1 MVFTMK
7 KCTVRISALIL
18 TLAMCAGL
26 CASASAKQ
34 TVSQY
39 HTEPTS
45 FGVVG
50 REQES
55 WSSLYVDSDSSSWAS
70 AWLRSEDGTALPAG
84 SLGIESRLYNDNGE
98 LCASTGMCYN
108 TSEASFVAAVTS
120 ASSDGYCSWGHIRT
134 TEFEDG
140 RFTVGHDYRLT
151 AGDDFVFSS
160 ELGNYKFPEKMLE
173 MPKENEDGYPEN
185 SMGEPYGSELLKDY
199 NRKYWV
205 SPVLLSAVG
214 TDGVHGYVRE
224 ADLNPYVATRQ
235 DAVDYM
241 SKLEENRVLPLYDKE
256 GNVIGTFV
264 LDGSF
269 ISGTTA
275 TELESAKAAAAA
287 KPGAETR
294 QSVKLPETEAEFA
307 ALVKRSEANCPY
319 QRTSKGETYSSGPD
333 ISSGEVGYDPVWI
346 PVVSTEDEEG
356 FIRSKDMLTGGPG
369 TYPVYD
375 MEGNVI
381 GEFVIKESKPPVG
394 YDPNM
399 SMDEVKAL
407 VKEG

>member
-1 MVFTMK
+1 MK
-7 KCTVRISALIL
+7 KIERIFALIL

-34 TVSQY
+34 TVLQY
-39 HTEPTS
+39 HTEPIS
-45 FGVVG
+45 FGTTE
-50 REQES
+50 RLQER

-70 AWLRSEDGTALPAG
+70 AWLRSKDGTALPAG
-84 SLGIESRLYNDNGE
+84 SLGIESRLYNDDGE
-98 LCASTGMCYN
+98 LCASTGMRYN
-108 TSEASFVAAVTS
+108 TSAASFVAGVTS
-120 ASSDGYCSWGHIRT
+120 ASSGGYCSWGHTRST
-134 TEFEDG
+134 YFEAEG
-140 RFTVGHDYRLT
+140 FTVANAYRLT
-151 AGDDFVFSS
+151 SGEDFVFSP
-160 ELGNYKFPEKMLE
+160 ELGNFKFPEKLLE
-173 MPKENEDGYPEN
+173 MLKGNEDGYPVN
-185 SMGEPYGSELLKDY
+185 SAGEPYGSALLTDY

-235 DAVDYM
+235 DAVAYM
-241 SKLEENRVLPLYDKE
+241 SKLEENRVLPLYDKD

-275 TELESAKAAAAA
+275 KELESAKATAAA

-294 QSVKLPETEAEFA
+294 QSVKLPKTKAEFA

-319 QRTSKGETYSSGPD
+319 QRTSKGETYGPD
-333 ISSGEVGYDPVWI
+333 NSFGEVGYDPVWI

-356 FIRSKDMLTGGPG
+356 FMRSKDFLTGGPG
-369 TYPVYD
+369 TYPVYNMD
-375 MEGNVI
+375 GEVI
-381 GEFVIKESKPPVG
+381 GEFVIKQSKPPAG
-394 YDPNM
+394 YNPNM
-399 SMDEVKAL
+399 SLDEVQAL
-407 VKEG
+407 VKEQG